1 MAKWRAACLL
11 AACPPPS
18 PPRLDRPSHLPV
30 DNPAGFSY
38 FFDISGRRTCTVAP
52 ERFYAPDGKSA
63 TTEVCRF
70 NALAPAMDIFSLG
83 CVIYE
88 LMTDGKPLF
97 DLPTL
102 LAYREVPGPPTRP
115 AVLAHPYPYRS
126 RHCVRSAYTHSCF
139 VARARYRWGE
149 RRLITTR
156 FVCACVSRATVCR
169 VGSARRKHW
178 RKSRTR
184 RSG

>member
-102 LAYREVPGPPTRP
+102 LAYREVPAPP
-115 AVLAHPYPYRS
+115 
-126 RHCVRSAYTHSCF
+126 C
-139 VARARYRWGE
+139 
-149 RRLITTR
+149 
-156 FVCACVSRATVCR
+156 
-169 VGSARRKHW
+169 
-178 RKSRTR
+178 SRTLTLTAAGTAYDR
-184 RSG
+184 PTPTAALWHARGIDGGSGG